1 MDVTSLYTC
10 IYLRYTYTYTCTT
23 YICIQTV
30 EYKENFDPRKVWLYD
45 IVDDYYN
52 PFTMDSAKQRVVV
65 IKKPHQFPTSVWKKG
80 PHYDK
85 KEGTDTWFMTKESFE
100 ADSLKW
106 FEVNLCASC
115 INIYCIYIICIIL
128 LCMYIIPVYYW
139 YYHYLYTG
147 IVLYA
152 HDFAEQR
159 ICRMFHT
166 IICKKQCNTC

>member
-106 FEVNLCASC
+106 FEVNLCTSC
-115 INIYCIYIICIIL
+115 INIYCSIRYLYSIYNMYYTTVHVYHTRIL
-128 LCMYIIPVYYW
+128 L
-139 YYHYLYTG
+139 
-147 IVLYA
+147 VL
-152 HDFAEQR
+152 
-159 ICRMFHT
+159 
-166 IICKKQCNTC
+166 